1 MLRSYEP
8 PLSTSHPN
16 QHLPL
21 TEGPKEAITDV
32 EEIHWIAL
40 FLLAFSIAC
49 SQQRANT
56 PDNKDAVKNA
66 LKSGGYDNINVDQD
80 RDKGV
85 ITLKGDV
92 KTEEDKQKAEQ
103 LAQNA
108 ANGMVVSNQL
118 GVRPEGDA
126 GDQMKK
132 VDSATDDAIE
142 DHMKAAIASHKWE
155 NQHVSYDAKNGVLT
169 LKGDVDTVG
178 QREQMQKVAK
188 DIPGVQQV
196 VNELQVKGAK
206 NSAAHHGKAGR

>member
-1 MLRSYEP
+1 MSKKLIAV
-8 PLSTSHPN
+8 T
-16 QHLPL
+16 
-21 TEGPKEAITDV
+21 
-32 EEIHWIAL
+32 IAL

-92 KTEEDKQKAEQ
+92 KTDEDKQRAEQ

-108 ANGMVVSNQL
+108 ANGMVISNEI
-118 GVRPEGDA
+118 GVRPDGNA

-132 VDSATDDAIE
+132 VDSNTDNAIE
-142 DHMKAAIASHKWE
+142 DHMKAAVAAHNWD
-155 NQHVSYDAKNGVLT
+155 NQHISFDAKNGVLT
-169 LKGDVDTVG
+169 LKGDVDTPG
-178 QREQMQKVAK
+178 QREQVQKVAK
-188 DIPGVQQV
+188 NIPGVQQV
-196 VNELQVKGAK
+196 VNELEVKGAK
-206 NSAAHHGKAGR
+206 GSAAHRARSGR